1 MEIIAENMDFPH
13 EATRL
18 PFSDPIKFL
27 KLLQVP
33 HHYNNNMIVRTDFNI
48 NQWRKILKKTFSRKP
63 KPLSFRCTRIK
74 NIMVI

>member
-48 NQWRKILKKTFSRKP
+48 NQWRKI
-63 KPLSFRCTRIK
+63 
-74 NIMVI
+74 